1 MDLYDNLGC
10 MMVISTLSE
19 RTFIGI
25 VVDLNPYNLTVTLGN
40 VWCGEEFFDFILIK
54 ATDIVTYDYLAIW
67 NDEQQSSKHKQKYFR
82 ISNR

>member
-40 VWCGEEFFDFILIK
+40 V
-54 ATDIVTYDYLAIW
+54 
-67 NDEQQSSKHKQKYFR
+67 
-82 ISNR
+82 